1 MMRGH
6 HTAAPACAAGQRRCS
21 RCRKTKPRAE
31 FYRNPATICKDCHN
45 RASRFTSEV
54 RRAAIAHLIATYS
67 TEYNALL
74 RAERRRRRGGVKR
87 MPGGGPDA
95 A

>member
-6 HTAAPACAAGQRRCS
+6 HTAEPACVAGQRRCS
-21 RCRKTKPRAE
+21 RCGKTKPRAE

-67 TEYNALL
+67 TEYGALL
-74 RAERRRRRGGVKR
+74 RAERRRRRGAKR
-87 MPGGGPDA
+87 VLGGGPDA

>member
-6 HTAAPACAAGQRRCS
+6 LTAVPARVAGQRRCS
-21 RCRKTKPRAE
+21 RCGKVKPRAD
-31 FYRNPATICKDCHN
+31 FHRDQATICKDCHN
-45 RASRFTSEV
+45 RASRFIIQA
-54 RRAAIAHLIATYS
+54 RRTAVAHLIATYS
-67 TEYNALL
+67 TEHNA
-74 RAERRRRRGGVKR
+74 RFGAERKRRRGVKR

>member
-6 HTAAPACAAGQRRCS
+6 HTAAPASIAGQRRCS
-21 RCRKTKPRAE
+21 RCGKVKPLTA

-67 TEYNALL
+67 TEYNELL
-74 RAERRRRRGGVKR
+74 RAERRRRRSSAGR
-87 MPGGGPDA
+87 AAGGGPDA

>member
-6 HTAAPACAAGQRRCS
+6 HTAAPASIAGQRRCS
-21 RCRKTKPRAE
+21 RCGETKPPAA
-31 FYRNPATICKDCHN
+31 FYRNPATICKECHN

-54 RRAAIAHLIATYS
+54 RRAAIADLIATHQA
-67 TEYNALL
+67 EYLATLK
-74 RAERRRRRGGVKR
+74 AERVARAVDAS
-87 MPGGGPDA
+87 GGGSNA

>member
-21 RCRKTKPRAE
+21 RCGKVKPLAA
-31 FYRNPATICKDCHN
+31 FYRNPATICKECHN

-54 RRAAIAHLIATYS
+54 RRAAIAHLIATHQA
-67 TEYNALL
+67 EYLASLK
-74 RAERRRRRGGVKR
+74 AERVARAVDESRGGS
-87 MPGGGPDA
+87 DA